1 MQRENSAH
9 RRVTKERADRE
20 GDGGENTLKIGFF
33 VTATELRE
41 MEAGMRREERWEGLF
56 VWRSLAQDC
65 ATLRG
70 CSTGHDAH
78 HSSASLASQG
88 HWNTTGDLNSPERER
103 EKTHNWAKKQTHKW
117 VNVHAHTHY
126 TKMGIHTPLSLSVC
140 VHALTQ

>member
-1 MQRENSAH
+1 MDSAERERERANSAH
-9 RRVTKERADRE
+9 RRPTKERADRE
-20 GDGGENTLKIGFF
+20 GGGGENTLKIGFF

-41 MEAGMRREERWEGLF
+41 MEAGMRRGKVGVF

-88 HWNTTGDLNSPERER
+88 HWNTTGDFNSPESER
-103 EKTHNWAKKQTHKW
+103 ENTQLGKC
-117 VNVHAHTHY
+117 AHTH
-126 TKMGIHTPLSLSVC
+126 TTPRWVFTLLFLSLCLSVC